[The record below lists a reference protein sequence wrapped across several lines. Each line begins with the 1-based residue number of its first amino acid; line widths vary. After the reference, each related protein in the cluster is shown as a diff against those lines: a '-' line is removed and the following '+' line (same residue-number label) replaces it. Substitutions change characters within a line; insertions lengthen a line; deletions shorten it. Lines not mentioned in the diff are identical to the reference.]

1 MTSDALALTIL
12 TAGVG
17 AATVIDLRTRRI
29 PNALTASL
37 AGAGLLL
44 AATGL
49 GRIGVI
55 AALAGGLAGVLLM
68 LPGHIFGGTGGGDVK
83 LLGAVGTLLGPG
95 DTFRACLVA
104 MIAGAVLAVIV
115 AVRRGRLRQS
125 VGRSIE
131 LVTTAGGNVA
141 QIDDPRAN
149 SRFAYAPAIAV
160 GAFVAGA
167 WA

>member
-1 MTSDALALTIL
+1 MAESLEALGEHIAN
-12 TAGVG
+12 
-17 AATVIDLRTRRI
+17 AT
-29 PNALTASL
+29 
-37 AGAGLLL
+37 
-44 AATGL
+44 
-49 GRIGVI
+49 
-55 AALAGGLAGVLLM
+55 
-68 LPGHIFGGTGGGDVK
+68 
-83 LLGAVGTLLGPG
+83 
-95 DTFRACLVA
+95 
-104 MIAGAVLAVIV
+104 AGAVLAVIV